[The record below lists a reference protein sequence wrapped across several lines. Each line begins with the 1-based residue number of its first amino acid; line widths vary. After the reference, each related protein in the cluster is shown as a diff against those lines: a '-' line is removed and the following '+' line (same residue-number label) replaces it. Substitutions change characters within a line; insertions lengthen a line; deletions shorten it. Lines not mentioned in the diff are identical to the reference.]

1 VKRAVQ
7 SGLKGCDKGNSAMVA
22 DDILIDQFLEKL
34 TSVTLSNLGIHQ
46 KGK

>member
-7 SGLKGCDKGNSAMVA
+7 SGLAGDKGNSAMIA